1 MRGMTRT
8 GSNHW
13 SRAHQA
19 LRRAPRERGAA
30 GPVGMIAVFL
40 ATAVVI
46 TLIMLFA
53 TGVAQRS
60 ILPRLKNRSSE
71 AVPTVPVAPSTAA
84 GNAQQSAPDGEHL
97 SPDQIA
103 AASDSLRALRQQV
116 RLEQLRLQ
124 EQVDRLAEVTEEI
137 ESAREAANREAD
149 ERVADLSKVLSSMKP
164 QAAARIMV
172 NLDDETFKRV
182 LDQLNVRQAAKA
194 LAYIDPV
201 RVARI
206 TEEAAQSA
214 AESASVSSAQTGVQT
229 GAQAGAQP
237 AAPVAAGDGAQGP
250 EER

>member
-71 AVPTVPVAPSTAA
+71 AVPAVPVAPATAT
-84 GNAQQSAPDGEHL
+84 GHVQQSAPDGEHL

-237 AAPVAAGDGAQGP
+237 AAPAAAGDGAQGP